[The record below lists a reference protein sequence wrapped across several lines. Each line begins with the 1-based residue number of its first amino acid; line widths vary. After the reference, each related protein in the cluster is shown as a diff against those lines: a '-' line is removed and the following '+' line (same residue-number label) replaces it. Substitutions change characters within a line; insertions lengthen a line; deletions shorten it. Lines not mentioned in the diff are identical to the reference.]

1 MSSSVDQK
9 FIRQMQAK
17 VRHELAEKERECVE
31 YWRADLEK
39 ILKRHHQDLAGLE
52 SDLQRILTRMN
63 NRLKKLE
70 TAERDV

>member
-17 VRHELAEKERECVE
+17 VRQELAEKERECVE
-31 YWRADLEK
+31 YWQADLEK
-39 ILKRHHQDLAGLE
+39 VLKRHHQDLAGLE
-52 SDLQRILTRMN
+52 SDLKRILAKMN